1 MLTFKGEF
9 NLIPRYLSKKKGK
22 KIDRE
27 HRPREFMTK
36 DAKKERRDNQVCQS
50 LVGLSCSL
58 DLAYPGGSLSILDEA
73 YFLTFHR
80 HESKGEKEMKKKK
93 KKKKRELK
101 KAVLR
106 ILLNPLIVIESTFRS
121 LLFPSRIEI
130 ELLSRGWYKFH
141 GVPISLIHGL
151 AVFSKA
157 PPSFPLLSDFSPGI
171 SHF

>member
-1 MLTFKGEF
+1 
-9 NLIPRYLSKKKGK
+9 
-22 KIDRE
+22 
-27 HRPREFMTK
+27 
-36 DAKKERRDNQVCQS
+36 
-50 LVGLSCSL
+50 
-58 DLAYPGGSLSILDEA
+58 
-73 YFLTFHR
+73 
-80 HESKGEKEMKKKK
+80 MKKKK
-93 KKKKRELK
+93 KKEKRELK

-157 PPSFPLLSDFSPGI
+157 PPPPSLSSQTFHRALATFNPPTFIPRGLSRCSRDSIAAGK
-171 SHF
+171 